1 MTMSAAPAATEAV
14 PVVDPLS
21 LTTTLSAATHSS
33 SLPADDK
40 TEVAVP
46 PVTTADPIKT
56 TLTAGDSIDDEDDD
70 DKSIIVSPLT
80 VTLLL
85 ISGLRA
91 SITIDR
97 EYMKG
102 HSLGLREPESL
113 TVLTLKECIWKDWK
127 EEWGGRP
134 GGTEYIRLIHF
145 GRLLDDKDSLGGTY
159 SFFCTD
165 ICANR
170 EFAASQLSR
179 TNMYNV
185 LHMSIRPASIVD
197 ANTTPRGS
205 KHRSSNTNNDR
216 SSRHHHSYHHP
227 HNNNHHRQRDTSI
240 SAHENHDSSTE
251 RSPGC
256 GCVIL

>member
-1 MTMSAAPAATEAV
+1 MSAAPAASGTV
-14 PVVDPLS
+14 PGVDPLS
-21 LTTTLSAATHSS
+21 LTMTLSAATDQS

-40 TEVAVP
+40 TAVAVP
-46 PVTTADPIKT
+46 NTAPADPIKT
-56 TLTAGDSIDDEDDD
+56 TLTAIDSMEDDD
-70 DKSIIVSPLT
+70 DKSITVSPLT

-127 EEWGGRP
+127 EEWGERP
-134 GGTEYIRLIHF
+134 GSTEYIRLIHF
-145 GRLLDDKDSLGGTY
+145 GRLLDNKDSLG
-159 SFFCTD
+159 
-165 ICANR
+165 
-170 EFAASQLSR
+170 ASQLSR

-185 LHMSIRPASIVD
+185 LHMSIRPASI
-197 ANTTPRGS
+197 AGNITTSRGS
-205 KHRSSNTNNDR
+205 KHRSSNASNDPTNR
-216 SSRHHHSYHHP
+216 QHHHHHR
-227 HNNNHHRQRDTSI
+227 HSNHHHRQPDTSI
-240 SAHENHDSSTE
+240 SAHENHDSTTS
-251 RSPGC
+251 RSAGC

>member
-21 LTTTLSAATHSS
+21 LTTTLSAATDSS

-40 TEVAVP
+40 TAVAVP

-145 GRLLDDKDSLGGTY
+145 GRLLDDKDSLG
-159 SFFCTD
+159 
-165 ICANR
+165 
-170 EFAASQLSR
+170 ASQLSR

-197 ANTTPRGS
+197 NNTTPRGS

-216 SSRHHHSYHHP
+216 SSRHHHHYHHP